1 VILLISKIT
10 KIKYK
15 HARMNKE
22 IVTHLFTLA
31 LRKELSRRFSE
42 FRVIFKQNGAKFA
55 MVSQMQM

>member
-1 VILLISKIT
+1 
-10 KIKYK
+10 
-15 HARMNKE
+15 MNKE